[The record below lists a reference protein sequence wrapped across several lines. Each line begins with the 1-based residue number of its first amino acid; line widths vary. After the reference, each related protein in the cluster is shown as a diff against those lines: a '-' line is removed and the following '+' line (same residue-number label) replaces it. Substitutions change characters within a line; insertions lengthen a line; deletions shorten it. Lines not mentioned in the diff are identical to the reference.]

1 MLSVLEEEEFCRLW
15 LFWCPQPCLETD
27 CHGVFTMFFGNRVIS
42 PPPRGIHYLFLRAI
56 YSSRVSKLL
65 HDMPGVPYL
74 SRTVHEPQF
83 LAWGP
88 KRHLLDSVA
97 ARPPRNFPFGQC
109 YQPISEQVDSLD
121 TESSFHF
128 HFRLVGFVSSLE
140 PLMVALAFIFSRAGS

>member
-1 MLSVLEEEEFCRLW
+1 MAV
-15 LFWCPQPCLETD
+15 
-27 CHGVFTMFFGNRVIS
+27 GNRVIS

-56 YSSRVSKLL
+56 YSSRVSKFL

-109 YQPISEQVDSLD
+109 YRPISEQVDSLD